1 MEKKNIIK
9 EYGLS
14 KNQIILIDK
23 YLNKLK
29 KTNKSLNLVGSSTLE
44 NSWDRH
50 INDSLQLTKF
60 IKNKNSSIIDFGTGA
75 GLPGLI
81 LSICGYKNVLLTD
94 SKYKKIKF
102 IRSFSKENNVLSKTL
117 CSRVEN
123 IKKQKFD
130 FVICRAFAPLFLI
143 LNYSLIFSKR
153 NTSLLFLKGRNVKK
167 EIQEANKQ
175 FSFEYELFESK
186 SDGGG
191 FIIKVNKLKK
201 L

>member
-175 FSFEYELFESK
+175 FNFEYELFESK